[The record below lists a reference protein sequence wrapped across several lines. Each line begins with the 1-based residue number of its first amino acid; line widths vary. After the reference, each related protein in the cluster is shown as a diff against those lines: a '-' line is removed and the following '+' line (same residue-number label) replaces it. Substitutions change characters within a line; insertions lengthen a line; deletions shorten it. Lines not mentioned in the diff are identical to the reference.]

1 MMEVSIVNII
11 MAIGAGL
18 ASVLSPCV
26 LPVIPII
33 MAGAERDDRLRPLIV
48 VTGLSISFMMMGASS
63 SLCGALLIGTTRYI
77 EIAGATIIILMGLMV
92 MFDLSIFKRFYKLS
106 NFRVKGE
113 GRVGGLILGMSL
125 GVIWVPCVG
134 PFLSSTLTMVATS
147 GQLLTGIVLLGF
159 YSLGLAIPMLIV
171 GYSSQMLQ
179 NKIRGMLKH
188 ESILRYVTG
197 GVLVVFGLYSIFIG
211 NFAF

>member
-1 MMEVSIVNII
+1 MDFSIVTLF

-33 MAGAERDDRLRPLIV
+33 MAGAEREDRLRPLIIV
-48 VTGLSISFMMMGASS
+48 AGLAISFMSMGAVS
-63 SLCGALLIGTTRYI
+63 SLFGALLIGKTRYI
-77 EIAGATIIILMGLMV
+77 EIGGSAIIVIMGLMV
-92 MFDLSIFKRFYKLS
+92 MFDLSIFKRFYQLS
-106 NFRVKGE
+106 NIRVTGE
-113 GRVGGLILGMSL
+113 GRIGGLILGLSL

-147 GQLLTGIVLLGF
+147 GQLATGIILLGF

-171 GYSSQMLQ
+171 GYSSQLLQ
-179 NKIRGMLKH
+179 SKIKGVLRH
-188 ESILRYVTG
+188 DTALRYVTG
-197 GVLVVFGLYSIFIG
+197 GVLVAFGLYSIIRG
-211 NFAF
+211 NVAF

>member
-1 MMEVSIVNII
+1 MEIGII
-11 MAIGAGL
+11 NMVMAISAGL

-33 MAGAERDDRLRPLIV
+33 VAGAERNDRLRPLIV
-48 VTGLSISFMMMGASS
+48 VTGLSISFMAMGAIS
-63 SLCGALLIGTTRYI
+63 SLFGALLIGKTRYI
-77 EIAGATIIILMGLMV
+77 EIVGAVVIVLMGLMV

-106 NFRVKGE
+106 NIRVKGE

-147 GQLLTGIVLLGF
+147 GQLATGIILLGF
-159 YSLGLAIPMLIV
+159 YSLGLAIPMLII
-171 GYSSQMLQ
+171 GYSSQVLQ
-179 NKIRGMLKH
+179 NKIKGMLRH
-188 ESILRYVTG
+188 EAILRYVAG
-197 GVLVVFGLYSIFIG
+197 GILIAFGLYYIFIG

>member
-1 MMEVSIVNII
+1 MDFSIVTVF
-11 MAIGAGL
+11 MAIGAGV

-33 MAGAERDDRLRPLIV
+33 MAGAEREDRLRPLIV
-48 VTGLSISFMMMGASS
+48 VIGLAISFMAMGAVS
-63 SLCGALLIGTTRYI
+63 SLFGALLIGKTRYS
-77 EIAGATIIILMGLMV
+77 EIGGSAIIVLMGFMV
-92 MFDLSIFKRFYKLS
+92 MFDMSIFKRFYQLS
-106 NFRVKGE
+106 NLRVKGE

-147 GQLLTGIVLLGF
+147 GQLAAGIILLGF

-171 GYSSQMLQ
+171 GYSSQLLQ
-179 NKIRGMLKH
+179 NRIKGLLRH
-188 ESILRYVTG
+188 DSILRYVTG
-197 GVLVVFGLYSIFIG
+197 GTLVAFGLYSIIKG
-211 NFAF
+211 NMAF

>member
-1 MMEVSIVNII
+1 MDFSIVTLF

-33 MAGAERDDRLRPLIV
+33 MAGAEREDRFRPLII
-48 VTGLSISFMMMGASS
+48 VTGLAISFMAMGAVS
-63 SLCGALLIGTTRYI
+63 SLFGALLIGKTRYI
-77 EIAGATIIILMGLMV
+77 EIGGSAIIVIMGLMV
-92 MFDLSIFKRFYKLS
+92 MFDLSIFKRFYQLS
-106 NFRVKGE
+106 NVRVKGE
-113 GRVGGLILGMSL
+113 GRIGGLILGMSL

-147 GQLLTGIVLLGF
+147 GQLATGIMLLGF

-171 GYSSQMLQ
+171 GYSSQLLQ
-179 NKIRGMLKH
+179 NKIKGLLKH
-188 ESILRYVTG
+188 DAILRYVTG
-197 GVLVVFGLYSIFIG
+197 GTLVAFGLYSIIAG
-211 NFAF
+211 NMAF

>member
-1 MMEVSIVNII
+1 MDISIINIMMAV
-11 MAIGAGL
+11 GAGL

-33 MAGAERDDRLRPLIV
+33 MAGAERNDRLRPLIV
-48 VTGLSISFMMMGASS
+48 VTGLSLSFMTMGAIS
-63 SLCGALLIGTTRYI
+63 SLFGALLIGKTRYI
-77 EIAGATIIILMGLMV
+77 EIAGAAVIILMGLMV
-92 MFDLSIFKRFYKLS
+92 MFDLSVFKRFYQLS
-106 NFRVKGE
+106 NINVKGE
-113 GRVGGLILGMSL
+113 GRIGGLILGMAL

-147 GQLLTGIVLLGF
+147 GQLASGILLLGF

-179 NKIRGMLKH
+179 NRIKGVLKH
-188 ESILRYVTG
+188 DSILRYVTG
-197 GVLVVFGLYSIFIG
+197 SILVAFGLYSIIAG
-211 NFAF
+211 NMAF